1 MFAEIISKIGTTL
14 DKGNLPYMIIGG
26 QAVLLYGEPRLT
38 RDIDITLGVSIDH
51 LDKLLRII
59 EQIPLN
65 PLPEDIPTF
74 VRQTMVLPAM
84 DKSTGIRVDFI
95 FSFTPYETQAIQR
108 AKKVN
113 ILGQDVSFAAVEDL
127 IIHKIFAGRPRDI
140 EDVRIVLL
148 KNRDMD
154 IQYIEA
160 WLKEFDAAANENI
173 FLATFQAILK
183 NQ

>member
-1 MFAEIISKIGTTL
+1 
-14 DKGNLPYMIIGG
+14 
-26 QAVLLYGEPRLT
+26 
-38 RDIDITLGVSIDH
+38 
-51 LDKLLRII
+51 
-59 EQIPLN
+59 
-65 PLPEDIPTF
+65 
-74 VRQTMVLPAM
+74 MVLPAM

-108 AKKVN
+108 AKKGN

-140 EDVRIVLL
+140 EDVRVVLL

-173 FLATFQAILK
+173 FLATFQVILK
-183 NQ
+183 NQYPPPGEVSRSDGGG